1 MLYATVRNRKIHVKR
16 PDTVVQNGVNVDWL
30 QLDMDDEWQS
40 MDSIVCVFMLHYTE
54 ESTSTQESSVTTTIT
69 EKEVQ
74 KEMLH
79 TFGEPVMVP
88 WECLEHTGMLSVN
101 CTGYVRD
108 EDGESQKVMTTAYPD
123 SYWEVVQ
130 NGPMSGEETLEPTPS
145 LYDQIVAAAGA
156 ATAAAADAEKARNQ
170 LLQDKA
176 NGVFDGKDGES
187 TRVTVGNTVT
197 GPPGT
202 SANVYQTGDD
212 NNCVLNFTI
221 PRGDPGPVPSAL
233 PNPYPLSLNIEGVQI
248 DYDGSRAVAAQIAP
262 KVDDVGTAIMLQI
275 RNHNESPTAHEDI
288 REAIPEQLPNP
299 YALSLNINGVPVEYD
314 GSQPVVANIETTGN
328 AGGVGSEDVTRA
340 ISAHNDD
347 ADAHP
352 EIRDMIPI
360 VPGTLPNPFSLTIN
374 YANEDGGMLSVSY
387 AGDRFVSVS
396 AEELTAYPIAQHN
409 QSGEAHQDI
418 RDAIP
423 TVPNALPN
431 PNKLTFTGAVEA
443 EYDGSEAVSVEIPA
457 GGGADLSLG
466 VTGAAVGQAV
476 KITAVDENGKPTAWE
491 PVDMSAGGGVA
502 TVNGVGPDEDGN
514 VYADSNYKQCVT
526 LVSDTLT
533 EETAGLKNYE
543 YEIEGHQMDDLLLV
557 KLSYPEKITMILYV
571 RDQNNNDITMEAPGS
586 AVATLFAIKI
596 ANGRYL
602 HAAVHTANTAARLD
616 LPMSLFYGQ
625 LNGASGFERPKARGP
640 ITRLK
645 LVSTTALAAGT
656 TITIMRM

>member
-54 ESTSTQESSVTTTIT
+54 ESTSTQETTVTTTIT

-74 KEMLH
+74 KEILH
-79 TFGEPVMVP
+79 TFGKPVMVP

-156 ATAAAADAEKARNQ
+156 ATAAAADAEEARNQ

-187 TRVTVGNTVT
+187 ARVTVGNTVT

-248 DYDGSRAVAAQIAP
+248 DYDGSRAVVAQIAP

-360 VPGTLPNPFSLTIN
+360 VPGTLPNPFPLTID
-374 YANEDGGMLSVSY
+374 YADEDGGMSSVSY

-396 AEELTAYPIAQHN
+396 SEELTAYPIAQHN

-443 EYDGSEAVSVEIPA
+443 EYDGSAAVSVEIPA
-457 GGGADLSLG
+457 GESGGGASSPWHI
-466 VTGAAVGQAV
+466 VTELTLDEEMEVTLPVPEEAAGYTQWRAQLAIPKVE
-476 KITAVDENGKPTAWE
+476 TAKQFISSTLFFG
-491 PVDMSAGGGVA
+491 MSAAIGVPA
-502 TVNGVGPDEDGN
+502 
-514 VYADSNYKQCVT
+514 
-526 LVSDTLT
+526 
-533 EETAGLKNYE
+533 
-543 YEIEGHQMDDLLLV
+543 
-557 KLSYPEKITMILYV
+557 
-571 RDQNNNDITMEAPGS
+571 
-586 AVATLFAIKI
+586 
-596 ANGRYL
+596 L
-602 HAAVHTANTAARLD
+602 HASYGIGVVVQADWITGDTRGTYQATFAEFSSATPEFASAPRTSWTIKRAGATDVTDRSVLFKSAIS
-616 LPMSLFYGQ
+616 LP
-625 LNGASGFERPKARGP
+625 
-640 ITRLK
+640 
-645 LVSTTALAAGT
+645 AGT
-656 TITIMRM
+656 ILLFLGR